1 MSVTIVDLP
10 KLTKIKGNDILLVV
24 NSDGMIYS
32 KTTVSE
38 LLANC
43 KVDVAKLNLDKVD
56 NTRDLDKPL
65 SLVMVK
71 SLEHKANAVHTH
83 VMSDV
88 EGLPI
93 VLSTLDDRLKTIEED
108 TNLDLIRR
116 TIQDT
121 ITTLVKSELKNNMP
135 DIKDMPNYTGYI
147 NELIGLQLTSILERL
162 GNIENILASLN
173 TKYAPKE
180 HTHQDIDVIGLVN
193 FMDRAATVVQDE
205 DDGII
210 GNYVSW

>member
-1 MSVTIVDLP
+1 MELP
-10 KLTKIKGNDILLVV
+10 QLTEIKDNDILLVV

-43 KVDVAKLNLDKVD
+43 KVDVATLNLDKVD
-56 NTRDLDKPL
+56 NTSDLDKPL
-65 SLVMVK
+65 STVMVK
-71 SLEHKANAVHTH
+71 SLEHKANTIHTH

-88 EGLPI
+88 DGLPI
-93 VLSTLDDRLKTIEED
+93 ALSTLDDRLRTIEED

-121 ITTLVKSELKNNMP
+121 TTVLVKSEMKNNIP
-135 DIKDMPNYTGYI
+135 DIKDIPNSTNYI
-147 NELIGLQLTSILERL
+147 NELIGLQLTPLLDRL
-162 GNIENILASLN
+162 SKIENILGSLN
-173 TKYAPKE
+173 TTYAPKE
-180 HTHQDIDVIGLVN
+180 HTHQPIDVIGLVN
-193 FMDRAATVVQDE
+193 FMDRAATVIQDE

-210 GNYVSW
+210 GNDVSW